1 VVNPRLKAGYRYW
14 QKLLLHSADYWIEP
28 TTDIPPPVVRH
39 IQEMYVLPTAEGL
52 PLQLTTVNNK
62 SKIVKELQLLSV
74 KTQAVS
80 SKSFAI
86 PKSIQAGKK
95 PRRFARRR

>member
-1 VVNPRLKAGYRYW
+1 
-14 QKLLLHSADYWIEP
+14 
-28 TTDIPPPVVRH
+28 
-39 IQEMYVLPTAEGL
+39 MYVLPTAEGL

-62 SKIVKELQLLSV
+62 NKIVKELQLLSV

-86 PKSIQAGKK
+86 PNQYKPVKSQEDLLNEGKSDDIIQLL
-95 PRRFARRR
+95 PRH